1 MACGVRAPTAVGGSS
16 NGPIQHP
23 SASDEARIRAAI
35 LIEAANALLDAGD
48 HSAAIATY
56 DRATALNPNN
66 AAGYIILRGV
76 AKRDK
81 GDYAGAIADY
91 DRAIALNPNDAGF
104 YRNRGF
110 AKYGIRDYNGAI
122 TDYDWYPLNRQDG
135 QSQNPY
141 AIAPTKPQP
150 ALTCCYRRVQY
161 PRPSQPRPNSAREN
175 LPCRPLPHAPR
186 HSSAP
191 LSSSLSLPPPHP
203 LLPSSWSAALPPRK
217 QAVAAL
223 QTGKRKTPNRPR
235 RNRRTTTNGLPQRSL
250 PSAPNTNG

>member
-1 MACGVRAPTAVGGSS
+1 MARS
-16 NGPIQHP
+16 QHP
-23 SASDEARIRAAI
+23 SASDEARIREAI

-66 AAGYIILRGV
+66 AAGYTILRGV
-76 AKRDK
+76 AKGDK
-81 GDYAGAIADY
+81 GDYDGAIADY

-122 TDYDWYPLNRQDG
+122 ADYDWYPLNRQDG

-150 ALTCCYRRVQY
+150 ALAYGTIAGYNTRRRASPGQILPGRIYRAAPCHTRRGIHPRHCHRRYRRRHRIHCCHH
-161 PRPSQPRPNSAREN
+161 PGRLHHRRGNK
-175 LPCRPLPHAPR
+175 LWR
-186 HSSAP
+186 HSRPASGK
-191 LSSSLSLPPPHP
+191 LPTGPGGTAERRP
-203 LLPSSWSAALPPRK
+203 AAYRK
-217 QAVAAL
+217 
-223 QTGKRKTPNRPR
+223 GRCHPR
-235 RNRRTTTNGLPQRSL
+235 RTRM
-250 PSAPNTNG
+250 A